1 MRHGNIGLILI
12 ASALALGVAQAQAG
26 QRKYP
31 PRYQVSSNYKH
42 MTVVRD
48 GQLTS
53 RYVYRGYERNLP
65 PPSFL
70 YYGYPH
76 SGDDGG
82 GFNGVTRWS
91 P

>member
-1 MRHGNIGLILI
+1 MSRWARGLLMIVC
-12 ASALALGVAQAQAG
+12 ASLSLVTEAQAA

-31 PRYQVSSNYKH
+31 PRYRYSSYYKH
-42 MTVVRD
+42 IAVPRD
-48 GQLTS
+48 GQMTS
-53 RYVYRGYERNLP
+53 RYVYRGYESGFP
-65 PPSFL
+65 PPAFL

>member
-1 MRHGNIGLILI
+1 MTRWVCGLLMC
-12 ASALALGVAQAQAG
+12 SCGLLAPATEAQAA

-31 PRYQVSSNYKH
+31 PRYRVSSNYKH
-42 MTVVRD
+42 IAVLRD
-48 GQLTS
+48 GQPTS
-53 RYVYRGYERNLP
+53 RYVYRGYESGFQP
-65 PPSFL
+65 PAFL

-82 GFNGVTRWS
+82 GFNGVSRWS